1 MGFFTNT
8 EETLS
13 EHNLQSENNNNEIK
27 KMYSSDTQ
35 YELYY
40 EDIMDVMENPN
51 STVLRN
57 LLISLVH
64 MYKLVIIKGL
74 NSYQRNKIYNQCYY
88 PLTFE
93 KIIKKENV
101 EEIETK
107 NKEEYTYTHI
117 LIYNY
122 KIKQNNENEYEYE
135 NENEFIK
142 TKNENGTETDT
153 ISVSD
158 SDSETEQSFMT
169 TEESHMERL
178 ENLSSQQLEIIGRTE
193 SKINKCINKLNFVFL
208 LNAIGWLLLFIVD
221 PVRVDIVQ
229 KMECY

>member
-13 EHNLQSENNNNEIK
+13 EHNLQSENNKNENK

-88 PLTFE
+88 PLKFE

-101 EEIETK
+101 EELETK
-107 NKEEYTYTHI
+107 NKEEYTYTNI
-117 LIYNY
+117 LIFNY
-122 KIKQNNENEYEYE
+122 KIKNNNNENE
-135 NENEFIK
+135 
-142 TKNENGTETDT
+142 NGTDTDT

>member
-1 MGFFTNT
+1 MGFFTT
-8 EETLS
+8 EEVTNVS
-13 EHNLQSENNNNEIK
+13 EDKSTDK
-27 KMYSSDTQ
+27 SSGIFTQ
-35 YELYY
+35 DSKSYELYY

-57 LLISLVH
+57 LLTSLVH
-64 MYKLVIIKGL
+64 MYKFVIIKGL
-74 NSYQRNKIYNQCYY
+74 NSNNRHKIYNQCYY
-88 PLTFE
+88 PLKFE
-93 KIIKKENV
+93 KIIEKENV
-101 EEIETK
+101 EELETK
-107 NKEEYTYTHI
+107 NKEEYTYTNI
-117 LIYNY
+117 LIFNY
-122 KIKQNNENEYEYE
+122 KIKNNNE

-142 TKNENGTETDT
+142 TENENKDTERNTD
-153 ISVSD
+153 IVSD

-193 SKINKCINKLNFVFL
+193 SKINKCINKLNFVLL